1 MTRQDFID
9 AQVNAA
15 LTAQASE
22 EQRIKRNTE
31 MLKKALPPEDFDKMM
46 AAEDAAVLKERQQMA
61 NCLEISEPEL
71 RQHEEA
77 FNTEF
82 QIELVK
88 NCAVTLPETISLAG
102 NEWGENSDLTAFQ
115 TCAEN
120 EIAKRTKIP
129 ERRLYECSQQAN
141 TAQDAE
147 QPK

>member
-77 FNTEF
+77 FNTNF
-82 QIELVK
+82 
-88 NCAVTLPETISLAG
+88 
-102 NEWGENSDLTAFQ
+102 
-115 TCAEN
+115 
-120 EIAKRTKIP
+120 
-129 ERRLYECSQQAN
+129 RLS
-141 TAQDAE
+141 
-147 QPK
+147 